1 MTLNIEQLVTLSD
14 LKSKCECKWLLWVY
28 INPATRRVGAGVHI
42 TTQAYQSCS
51 SNINQGAHAEVSQRP
66 LCVCFFFC
74 SKLLDGI
81 RWAQCVMLVGWWS
94 APSHGSGASVR
105 YGRSSVVTFCLAP
118 HSEVPVSPSIFL
130 CHQQFYL
137 RHCHQY
143 CFHSVR
149 LPAFTTSVSWLSR
162 LNKKQMAHSGSE
174 LRNYHK
180 PQCSSN
186 EILGN
191 NLLTL

>member
-1 MTLNIEQLVTLSD
+1 M
-14 LKSKCECKWLLWVY
+14 C
-28 INPATRRVGAGVHI
+28 INPATERVGPGVHI
-42 TTQAYQSCS
+42 TTQTCQSCS
-51 SNINQGAHAEVSQRP
+51 SNINQGAHTEDSQRL
-66 LCVCFFFC
+66 LCVCFLFFC
-74 SKLLDGI
+74 FLQQTV
-81 RWAQCVMLVGWWS
+81 RWHTVSTVCNVERKGWWS
-94 APSHGSGASVR
+94 APLHGSGASVR
-105 YGRSSVVTFCLAP
+105 YGRSSVVRFELAP

-143 CFHSVR
+143 CLHSVR

-174 LRNYHK
+174 LRNHHK

-186 EILGN
+186 ELLGN